1 MIEEK
6 LYPSFNAQEDGLD
19 TPDEDTKEDVEG
31 DTEEEEPVT
40 QDEDEESSEM

>member
-6 LYPSFNAQEDGLD
+6 LYPPLRAQEEDLD
-19 TPDEDTKEDVEG
+19 IPEKDTGDAEEDA
-31 DTEEEEPVT
+31 EEEEPVA